1 MLQILGRIDLLGVSG
16 PGVLIAAALL
26 RSCVN
31 GNTAR
36 DCWPILTRIRARER
50 PKPSFEAQLPSL
62 SRNILRRR
70 AMEDMADV
78 LQRVNLKDTQSRL
91 KILDEIVFAERWE
104 DERGGKASR
113 SEHDQA
119 VHAVYRSPTAGASP
133 GQAPGSGNQS

>member
-1 MLQILGRIDLLGVSG
+1 
-16 PGVLIAAALL
+16 
-26 RSCVN
+26 
-31 GNTAR
+31 
-36 DCWPILTRIRARER
+36 
-50 PKPSFEAQLPSL
+50 
-62 SRNILRRR
+62 
-70 AMEDMADV
+70 MEDMADV

-119 VHAVYRSPTAGASP
+119 VHAVHAVYRSPTAGASP